1 MEVYGAL
8 VDEETR
14 CTHYHSE
21 KDIIAIKFKCCN
33 HYYPCYQ
40 CHKEFTNHTCERWKR
55 EEFET
60 KAVLCGHC
68 KAELTIQEYL
78 DSSSC
83 PSCHHPFNEKCALH
97 YHLYFEM

>member
-8 VDEETR
+8 VDGETR

-33 HYYPCYQ
+33 QYYPCYR
-40 CHKEFTNHTCERWKR
+40 CHNEFTDHGCERWKR
-55 EEFET
+55 EEFGT

-68 KAELTIQEYL
+68 KEELTIRAYL
-78 DSSSC
+78 DSTAC

-97 YHLYFEM
+97 YHLYFDM